1 MHLTI
6 RDPALAHLVHY
17 VLEWAALATGA
28 WVYRRRKARQGVNK
42 LLQGPSFALVMGCLL
57 GAAIGNK
64 SMFWLENPQLW
75 PVISHFPMLWLQ
87 GQSIVGGLLG
97 GWIGVELAK
106 WLTRWQGPRTGDD
119 FVPAILSGI
128 LVGRMGCILAG
139 LNDGT
144 YGLPT
149 TLPWGMDLGDGI
161 PRHPATVYEWLVAL
175 LALLTWPR
183 WSRALSHT
191 PGLAFRVF
199 MLGYLLWRLGV
210 DALKPVPYAYL
221 GGLSGIQWVSLIGA
235 LAIAMALWIDTRKV
249 QTCMTP

>member
-1 MHLTI
+1 MI
-6 RDPALAHLVHY
+6 RDPDLALAVHY
-17 VLEWAALATGA
+17 VLEWAALVTGA
-28 WVYRRRKARQGVNK
+28 WVYRRRKASQGVDSV
-42 LLQGPSFALVMGCLL
+42 LRGPTFALVLGCLF

-64 SMFWLENPQLW
+64 AIFWVENPHLW
-75 PVISHFPMLWLQ
+75 AQAANTPAMWLQ

-106 WLTRWQGPRTGDD
+106 WYSRWQGPRTGDD

-128 LVGRMGCILAG
+128 LVGRIGCFLAG

-149 TLPWGMDLGDGI
+149 ALPWGMDLGDGI
-161 PRHPATVYEWLVAL
+161 PRHPAPLYEWLVAL

-183 WSRALSHT
+183 WGRALAHT
-191 PGLAFRVF
+191 PGLAFRCF

-210 DALKPVPYAYL
+210 DALKPVPYGYP
-221 GGLSGIQWVSLIGA
+221 GGMSGIQWVCAMGAGAVALRVWLEYSRSLTSEHG
-235 LAIAMALWIDTRKV
+235 
-249 QTCMTP
+249 P